1 MTSNLLNLDLFPV
14 ELFIAVIIC
23 TFHMSKRPYYIFRM
37 IAAIIIEMLCMY
49 VLDKAFREIWLGMPS
64 FFIMLL
70 IATVFEF
77 FIFEMSMERA
87 LYYTLIGY
95 VIQHF
100 ASSAYILA
108 HVLILKN
115 APVTAW
121 ITPKSIALYLVIY
134 VLSYFFLY
142 FLFIR
147 KLPKE
152 ENDIDRILDSAE
164 TFLLVVPIAL
174 VLSLIEKRI
183 GSSDVQL
190 AVCQIYAMIACF
202 LVLWIQYWQKTVVGL
217 KMEMALQNQVMTAR
231 RRQFDQS
238 ISNID
243 VINHK
248 CHDLKYQIQA
258 LKSEDM
264 SEIRKKAI
272 DEVTEAVNFY
282 DDFFQTG
289 NEILDTVLMEK
300 SIICRRYNVSFTAMI
315 DGSKLGF
322 MNPMDLYI
330 LMGNALDN
338 AIEALREITDNSK
351 RILNIRLQTKNDI
364 LVLQIENSHNRKIEF
379 DENGNPVTSKKDKN
393 YHGYGISSIRQIA
406 EKYKGSISIKSMDDI
421 FVLTIVFA
429 R

>member
-1 MTSNLLNLDLFPV
+1 MISNILNISLFPA

-23 TFHMSKRPYYIFRM
+23 TVNMDKRPYYILRM
-37 IAAIIIEMLCMY
+37 ILAITTEMMCMF
-49 VLDKAFREIWLGMPS
+49 VLDKVFHDVWIGMPS
-64 FFIMLL
+64 FFIMLIIVTL
-70 IATVFEF
+70 CEY
-77 FIFEMSMERA
+77 FIFEMSVGKA

-100 ASSAYILA
+100 ASSAYILT
-108 HVLILKN
+108 HIFVLNN
-115 APVTAW
+115 APNTAW
-121 ITPKSIALYLVIY
+121 ITPKSLPLYLIIY
-134 VLSYFFLY
+134 GISYSLLY

-152 ENDIDRILDSAE
+152 EKNIDRILDSAE

-183 GSSDVQL
+183 GSSDAQL
-190 AVCQIYAMIACF
+190 AICQIYAMVACF

-217 KMEMALQNQVMTAR
+217 KMEMALQNQVLTAR
-231 RRQFDQS
+231 RRQFNQS

-264 SEIRKKAI
+264 SENRKKAI

-300 SIICRRYNVSFTAMI
+300 SIICRRYDVAFTAMI

-322 MNPMDLYI
+322 MNPMDLYV

-338 AIEALREITDNSK
+338 AIEALREIADNKK
-351 RILNIRLQTKNDI
+351 RILNIRLQSKNDI
-364 LVLQIENSHNRKIEF
+364 LILQIENSHNRKIEF
-379 DENGNPVTSKKDKN
+379 DENGNPVTSKKDKD

-406 EKYKGSISIKSMDDI
+406 EKYKGSLSIKSMDDI
-421 FVLTIVFA
+421 FILTIVFA